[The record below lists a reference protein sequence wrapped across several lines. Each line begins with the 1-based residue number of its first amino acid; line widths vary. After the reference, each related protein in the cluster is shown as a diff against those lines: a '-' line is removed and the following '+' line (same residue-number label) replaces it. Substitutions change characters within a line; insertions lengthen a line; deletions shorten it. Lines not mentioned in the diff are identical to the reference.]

1 MFGTVPRLEP
11 LHYFQVVNY
20 LKLELFGVDLSISNS
35 VVWMW
40 FSVAVAFAL
49 FRFALR
55 SPSLVPGRMQALAE
69 AAYLFVFR
77 ILDENTRGQ
86 GDRFLPLIFTLFFFI
101 LFCNLLG
108 LIPGSFTPTSQ
119 LVVTAT
125 LAIAV
130 FIFSIFL
137 RVYLHGADIFRALAP
152 SGLPLWLLPLMIP
165 VEMISFLAR
174 PVSLALR
181 LFANMTAGHTVLAV
195 LAFLGLAA
203 PWYLHWL
210 PLGFTVV
217 FMALEVFIAFIQA
230 YIFTILTCVYLD
242 DALESQG

>member
-1 MFGTVPRLEP
+1 VSVAEVKLEP
-11 LHYFQVVNY
+11 LHHFQVVNY
-20 LKLELFGVDLSISNS
+20 LELELFGVDISISNS

-40 FSVAVAFAL
+40 LSVAVAFAL

-55 SPSLVPGRMQALAE
+55 SPALVPGRMQALAE
-69 AAYLFVFR
+69 AAYIFICR
-77 ILDENTRGQ
+77 ILDENTRGR
-86 GDRFLPLIFTLFFFI
+86 GRRFLPLIFTLFFFI

-108 LIPGSFTPTSQ
+108 LVPGSFTPTSQ

-125 LAIAV
+125 LAVAV
-130 FIFSIFL
+130 FVFSILL
-137 RVYLHGADIFRALAP
+137 RIYLYGAGFFRAFAP
-152 SGLPLWLLPLMIP
+152 SGLPPWLLPLMIP
-165 VEMISFLAR
+165 IELISFLAR

-181 LFANMTAGHTVLAV
+181 LFANMTAGHAVLAV

-203 PWYLHWL
+203 PWYLHWV
-210 PLGFTVV
+210 PLGFMVV

-242 DALESQG
+242 DALEGQG